1 MPEYVRA
8 REVDTGHVV
17 TIAAS
22 AAAHGYEVLDE
33 PALCE
38 RTGDPLP
45 TVYATAESA
54 PESPVGTTSGRK
66 ANTLKEKANA

>member
-33 PALCE
+33 PAVCQ

-45 TVYATAESA
+45 TVYATA